1 MFPNKTRN
9 IDNKSRVLPRT
20 LDPSFNL
27 TMNGRKRFVILV
39 TSYRSGSTFLGKLF
53 DENPRVQYL
62 FEPLHTVSVRKFYD
76 RNDLLGAKQRH
87 TDSEISMLYLQQIF
101 HNCSVFST
109 AFYEERWNRCGD
121 ARENQEIYGTDD
133 CPHRRSVSQICNY
146 RSTTVLKEI
155 RLRKLS
161 DLLLINDVR
170 AADVRIVHYTR
181 HPLGVMSSR
190 VGGGRLFNWNKKTTI
205 ESGVGR
211 ARVTRLAWEAYNY
224 CSEATEIQRLLERD
238 PWLKA
243 SYLYV
248 THQQLSLD
256 PVKTTKKIYN
266 HVGLDLS
273 SDLLEFVKNTTTG
286 KADDSQDQAQL
297 MTSRVSKNVVFS
309 WKDLNRMEHD
319 HVRAIETVCSR
330 LLGVTQEGFSFD
342 PLSLEPLLQIFYPDS

>member
-1 MFPNKTRN
+1 
-9 IDNKSRVLPRT
+9 
-20 LDPSFNL
+20 
-27 TMNGRKRFVILV
+27 
-39 TSYRSGSTFLGKLF
+39 
-53 DENPRVQYL
+53 
-62 FEPLHTVSVRKFYD
+62 
-76 RNDLLGAKQRH
+76 
-87 TDSEISMLYLQQIF
+87 MLYLQQIF

-121 ARENQEIYGTDD
+121 ALENQEIYGTDD

-161 DLLLINDVR
+161 DLLLINDIR

-190 VGGGRLFNWNKKTTI
+190 AKSNQLFNWNKKTTI
-205 ESGVGR
+205 ESGVGAR

-224 CSEATEIQRLLERD
+224 CSEATEIQRLLERE

-266 HVGLDLS
+266 HVGLELS
-273 SDLLEFVKNTTTG
+273 SNLLKLVINTTTA
-286 KADDSQDQAQL
+286 KEDQSIKKQPQL
-297 MTSRVSKNVVFS
+297 MTSKVSKNVVFS
-309 WKDLNRMEHD
+309 WKDLKRMGLCD
-319 HVRAIETVCSR
+319 VRAIEAVCSR
-330 LLGVTQEGFSFD
+330 LLGVSQEGFTVDRF
-342 PLSLEPLLQIFYPDS
+342 SLEPLLKIFHPDS